1 MEKKNKPLLI
11 SLTTTEHTALMK
23 KAKELKMSASQLIRQ
38 TTINLISY
46 ENEKNN
52 NNGTKKG

>member
-11 SLTTTEHTALMK
+11 SLTKTEHTALMK